1 MTVIGYR
8 KSNFKGERGEM
19 VSGMNIY
26 VAYPIEAEKGAGQG
40 CDRLYMTAML
50 STITEVFTIAI
61 GWIGTVASTIT
72 DTPAADGRLC
82 AGLRRYR
89 CRPVQAYVQHLT
101 HRGAA

>member
-40 CDRLYMTAML
+40 CDRLYMSVERL
-50 STITEVFTIAI
+50 LNCGYSPSVGDEVRVEYNKY
-61 GWIGTVASTIT
+61 GK
-72 DTPAADGRLC
+72 PAGIYLQ
-82 AGLRRYR
+82 G
-89 CRPVQAYVQHLT
+89 
-101 HRGAA
+101 